1 MEQHLRSEYHA
12 AAAGG
17 RLYAFV
23 NAMHAAGICCKKQ
36 RCEGNI
42 YQFRFYAKHRK
53 AVEQLA
59 QTYHVQLT
67 LTPRKTLQQFL
78 HQYRFRFGIP
88 LGILFS
94 AALIFYCSNIV
105 MEIDVTGEETAS
117 IPEIKA
123 VLEDCGVQRGSW
135 IPGIDFAHCEHTLRT
150 TMDEL
155 AWVGMRHTGNR
166 LVVEVMERTPEP
178 EMQNTRK
185 RSNIIASQDGQIVSV
200 SIYRGQLMKIVGD
213 PVQKGDLLVSGLYTD
228 ETGHT
233 GIKHAMGSIIGQYKQ
248 TEKFTCTYEQTL
260 RRPTGETTAHQYL
273 DLFTWHIPLGSTEPP
288 FDDCIRTSGYH
299 WFSLFGKELPIGI
312 YQETFHEYRTRTFI
326 LTPAEAAQN
335 AEEQIQ
341 RYEDNFLSQVEIL
354 DKKTTAL
361 ETESGVEYTVTY
373 TLQGEIGVQQEL
385 YLH

>member
-1 MEQHLRSEYHA
+1 
-12 AAAGG
+12 
-17 RLYAFV
+17 
-23 NAMHAAGICCKKQ
+23 
-36 RCEGNI
+36 
-42 YQFRFYAKHRK
+42 
-53 AVEQLA
+53 
-59 QTYHVQLT
+59 
-67 LTPRKTLQQFL
+67 
-78 HQYRFRFGIP
+78 
-88 LGILFS
+88 
-94 AALIFYCSNIV
+94 
-105 MEIDVTGEETAS
+105 
-117 IPEIKA
+117 
-123 VLEDCGVQRGSW
+123 
-135 IPGIDFAHCEHTLRT
+135 
-150 TMDEL
+150 MDEL

-185 RSNIIASQDGQIVSV
+185 PSNIIASQDGQIVSV

-233 GIKHAMGSIIGQYKQ
+233 GIKHAMGSIIGRYKQ

-326 LTPAEAAQN
+326 LTPAEAAL
-335 AEEQIQ
+335 
-341 RYEDNFLSQVEIL
+341 RVS
-354 DKKTTAL
+354 
-361 ETESGVEYTVTY
+361 
-373 TLQGEIGVQQEL
+373 
-385 YLH
+385 

>member
-1 MEQHLRSEYHA
+1 M
-12 AAAGG
+12 
-17 RLYAFV
+17 
-23 NAMHAAGICCKKQ
+23 
-36 RCEGNI
+36 
-42 YQFRFYAKHRK
+42 
-53 AVEQLA
+53 
-59 QTYHVQLT
+59 
-67 LTPRKTLQQFL
+67 
-78 HQYRFRFGIP
+78 
-88 LGILFS
+88 
-94 AALIFYCSNIV
+94 
-105 MEIDVTGEETAS
+105 
-117 IPEIKA
+117 PEIKA
-123 VLEDCGVQRGSW
+123 VLEDCGVQQGSW
-135 IPGIDFAHCEHTLRT
+135 IPGIDFAHCEHTLRS

-185 RSNIIASQDGQIVSV
+185 PLEHHRIPGWSNCFIFDLSWTAHENRRRSGT
-200 SIYRGQLMKIVGD
+200 
-213 PVQKGDLLVSGLYTD
+213 GDLLVSGLYTD
-228 ETGHT
+228 ETEHT

-248 TEKFTCTYEQTL
+248 TEKFTCTYEQNCADLPET
-260 RRPTGETTAHQYL
+260 RRTS
-273 DLFTWHIPLGSTEPP
+273 TWICSPDIPLGSTEPP
-288 FDDCIRTSGYH
+288 FDDYIRTSGYH
-299 WFSLFGKELPIGI
+299 WFSLFRE
-312 YQETFHEYRTRTFI
+312 RTSHRHIQKHFTNTTSRTFI